1 MYKVWG
7 WQPWGRTGETRKQ
20 SLKRVLHL
28 VPSLTVG
35 CWAETLLLNFLQN
48 WNAHSCVTEVLRGL
62 NKATKG
68 EASSQPKT
76 PHKHKGCDWAE
87 GTVSQTRWHAAFHCG
102 PGPPGWRL
110 RVEQGSLA
118 EAGRKQWQGEGW
130 NTIHSP
136 PEWPDHGDAWEGSGS
151 FNLDIL
157 STLTLGYQGNV
168 MGQKMCSVNQLQ
180 FHFPPPVS
188 SLEAGPTFFIIFL
201 AWGLTHTSWSLFL
214 YFDLMFCCVCVCVC
228 LCCF

>member
-87 GTVSQTRWHAAFHCG
+87 GTASQTRWHAAFHCR
-102 PGPPGWRL
+102 PGPPGVEAAGGAGLPGRGRKEAVTGWRL
-110 RVEQGSLA
+110 EHNTQPTWVARPWRCLG
-118 EAGRKQWQGEGW
+118 GEW
-130 NTIHSP
+130 V
-136 PEWPDHGDAWEGSGS
+136 
-151 FNLDIL
+151 L
-157 STLTLGYQGNV
+157 
-168 MGQKMCSVNQLQ
+168 
-180 FHFPPPVS
+180 
-188 SLEAGPTFFIIFL
+188 
-201 AWGLTHTSWSLFL
+201 
-214 YFDLMFCCVCVCVC
+214 
-228 LCCF
+228 